1 MNSKIFS
8 ALICAFML
16 CVAMTLQAQQRFVVS
31 DATGGV
37 EYIVNGHK
45 YPLVKGTPITM
56 ETMVYIPYNGSLKYV
71 EDSSDNEYTIKSIGW
86 ATLEEKLAD
95 NNHTILTRSK
105 DYVKSVL
112 AQVRKD
118 PKVKKPYHSDPATVT
133 REKFENKGDSF
144 SAIIGDY
151 DEFIESIR
159 HQFDEFRN
167 KCLDEYAEFVRETW
181 KEFGV
186 EKPIPVP
193 KEEKVMPV
201 LAPNADAETAS
212 WFGDQL
218 KRIFK
223 KKKKNESQQASEKDV
238 TPKSVTPPKPVDK
251 PKPVEKQN
259 VQLAYDSVIK
269 PPQPI
274 EHEPLY
280 EVHQHVKNSNDYMVF
295 DVFGTKCRVRTGDNC
310 RFKLPSVKE
319 DDVADA
325 LAIFKEPQFVN
336 MLFDCLQ
343 ERKKYELSDWGYYQM
358 LLAVTNHFYGEN
370 TNEATLALA
379 FLYSQS
385 GYKMRLAR
393 DEEKLYMLVAS
404 DYMMFDKRPMYIDNR
419 WYWILDGD
427 VKDNL
432 TKLYV
437 TNYSFEKES
446 PLSLRI
452 TATQELEDNPTV
464 ERTITDKWDE
474 DFSFTIRSNKNYMD
488 FYDTYPSSYI
498 GNNVMTRWAM
508 YANTPLEKGVR
519 EQLYPKM
526 KEKLAGLSN
535 VDAVQKML
543 HWVQTGFEYQYDEI
557 IWGVDRPFF
566 GEESLYYPY
575 CDCEDRAIL
584 LSHLVRDLLGLD
596 VVLVHYPGHLA
607 MAVDF
612 KEDVDGVYYLY
623 DNRKFTVCDPTIIDG
638 GSIGQAAYDEGT
650 TTTLFLLDKT
660 NESN

>member
-1 MNSKIFS
+1 MNSRMFPT
-8 ALICAFML
+8 LICVVML
-16 CVAMTLQAQQRFVVS
+16 IMSMTMKAQRLVVS
-31 DATGGV
+31 AATSGV
-37 EYIVNGHK
+37 EYIENGHK
-45 YPLVKGTPITM
+45 YPLVKGTPLTM
-56 ETMVYIPYNGSLKYV
+56 ETMVYIPYNGSLKFV
-71 EDSSDNEYTIKSIGW
+71 EEASNKEYTVESIGW

-95 NNHTILTRSK
+95 SNRSVLTQTK

-112 AQVRKD
+112 AQVRNKT
-118 PKVKKPYHSDPATVT
+118 PKVRKNSDPASVT
-133 REKFENKGDSF
+133 REKFVKNESQQDDVEEGIGGFLDEIIDEYASF
-144 SAIIGDY
+144 LD
-151 DEFIESIR
+151 
-159 HQFDEFRN
+159 Q
-167 KCLDEYAEFVRETW
+167 CLDEYAEFVRETW

-201 LAPNADAETAS
+201 LASNADAQTAS
-212 WFGDQL
+212 WFSDQL
-218 KRIFK
+218 KKIFK
-223 KKKKNESQQASEKDV
+223 RKNKNKTRANKDFID
-238 TPKSVTPPKPVDK
+238 KKPVEK
-251 PKPVEKQN
+251 PKPVEKRN

-269 PPQPI
+269 PPKPI

-325 LAIFKEPQFVN
+325 LALFKGPQFVN
-336 MLFDCLQ
+336 MLFDCLK
-343 ERKKYELSDWGYYQM
+343 ERKDHKLSDWGYYQM
-358 LLAVTNHFYGEN
+358 LLALTSHFYGEN

-404 DYMMFDKRPMYIDNR
+404 DYMMFDKRPMYIDNQ
-419 WYWILDGD
+419 WYWILDGE
-427 VKDNL
+427 VKENVNR
-432 TKLYV
+432 LYV
-437 TNYSFEKES
+437 TNFAFEKES